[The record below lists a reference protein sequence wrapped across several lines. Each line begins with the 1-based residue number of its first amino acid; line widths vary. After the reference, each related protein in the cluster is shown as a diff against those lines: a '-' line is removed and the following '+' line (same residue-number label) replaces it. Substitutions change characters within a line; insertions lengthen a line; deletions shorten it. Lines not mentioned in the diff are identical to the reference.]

1 LTLGE
6 QIEQLAG
13 HPAQEIRQWY
23 RVLSNEDKQEVLK
36 MALDSMTFFT
46 SKERRCCSVTEEMK
60 SREVDFQKIAETAE
74 SVVNAMADEK
84 TTEELREIFELG
96 KEAFESGKEVF
107 NKAQAAAKVAAAMV
121 FRILFDD
128 EEDPNARNVAT
139 VFDGLV
145 EDALDAM

>member
-1 LTLGE
+1 
-6 QIEQLAG
+6 
-13 HPAQEIRQWY
+13 
-23 RVLSNEDKQEVLK
+23 
-36 MALDSMTFFT
+36 M
-46 SKERRCCSVTEEMK
+46 TEEMK